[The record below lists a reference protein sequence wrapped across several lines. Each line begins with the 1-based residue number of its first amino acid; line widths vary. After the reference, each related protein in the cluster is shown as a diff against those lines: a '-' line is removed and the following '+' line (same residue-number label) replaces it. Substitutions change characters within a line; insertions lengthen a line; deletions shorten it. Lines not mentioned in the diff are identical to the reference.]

1 MLVRWAWLLLGS
13 ATLLSASPPGRI
25 RRVPGDYRT
34 LQEAIDSTSPGDTV
48 LVAPGRYQENI
59 RLYGSGSAV
68 LLQ

>member
-59 RLYGSGSAV
+59 RLCGSGSAV